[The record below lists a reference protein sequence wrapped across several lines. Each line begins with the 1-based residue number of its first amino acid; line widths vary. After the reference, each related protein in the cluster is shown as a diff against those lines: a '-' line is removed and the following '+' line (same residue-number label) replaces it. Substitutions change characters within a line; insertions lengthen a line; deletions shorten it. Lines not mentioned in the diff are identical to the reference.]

1 MKQVIIMD
9 KPAIKKFA
17 IWARNKLIAD
27 TKYRAGLV
35 GVTETAVAEPLPQ
48 SNENV
53 QFFDVGLPQPY
64 RIEDDAVTQRQRFVA
79 ELNKETAKQGSY
91 TAAYQTVVD
100 KVAYTWFNR
109 LIAVRYME
117 VNDLLPSRTRVL
129 SSADG
134 RAEPQIVTSP
144 FDAVLD
150 YSPAEQQ
157 QIVTLK
163 NDNKLDEA
171 FRLLFLKQCAALGDC
186 LPRLFEQVDDYMPL
200 LLALSFTDKDGV
212 VCHLVN
218 DIPESDWQDAVQI
231 VGWLYQYYNTEPKEQ
246 VFANLKKNI
255 KISKENIPAATQL
268 FTPDWIVRYMVENSL
283 GRLWSEGH
291 PDFDKSEWKYYLDE
305 APQEPQVA
313 QQLAKLRKGYVA
325 LTPEDIKCIDPCMGS
340 GHILAYLFDVLM
352 QIYRSAGYG
361 DRDAA
366 ASIVEHNLYGLDI
379 DDRAAQMAYF
389 VVMMKGCHYDS
400 RFLRRHLNPHVY
412 AIQESRELPQTAFGY
427 CGPEEPTARTLWDT
441 FKNAKEYG
449 SILQPKVTLEELD
462 KLEARLQEAD
472 SMAGYGSLGVQG
484 LTYQL
489 LDVMYPL
496 IDQARMLVQKYDVVV
511 TNPQYMGSSG
521 MSARLSDYV
530 KKVYPD
536 SKSDLF
542 AVFIEHGNEMVKRA
556 GFNCMVTMQSWMFL
570 SSFEKMR
577 VNALQTKT
585 ITNLMHMEN
594 MVMGI
599 AFGTAV
605 TVFQNV
611 AVHGYKGTYNQIKL
625 QDIENDVPKQFP
637 IQGNRFAQV
646 STDNFSKIPG
656 SPVAYWATNRLMKDF
671 EDGVSLSSYAE
682 PKQGMA
688 TMDNNKY
695 LRRWYEVE
703 IGKCCFHAQSLGD
716 AKESGKRWFPYN
728 KGGDYR
734 KWYGNFC
741 YLVNWEK
748 DGEQL
753 KADATELYGSYSKR
767 IYNTQFFFKPSIT
780 WSKISSGSFSVR
792 CISDGCLFDV
802 AGCSIFVKENLYY
815 YFAALLN
822 SKIVGAILR
831 MISPTLNYEVGH
843 IKALPIIMEENKE
856 KVVSSLAQ
864 GCIELSQLDWDAF
877 ETAWDFQRHPLLP
890 NGGITTLYGMKVGKK
905 AHIESLK
912 SGEAC
917 FSPVGDFIAKDEEE
931 GNTEQGDRYEG
942 IFARLKKD
950 DIRIQAMRQELGVD
964 LEEIPDGQYILLRR
978 NSCKKVPA
986 FCAYGMKKSDIVC
999 GDEIR
1004 NINGKHYITVTIC
1017 PSDKMYD
1024 DFLNENSEGIEKT
1037 YGATF
1042 NVENYD
1048 ESIQKSLQDKSIR
1061 CIESD
1066 IIYDRDFDTEFC
1078 DDLTNDYSEL
1088 LHKSKKYSYQREH
1101 RWILPD
1107 KHQVE
1112 KLLLK
1117 YQPLDDSAMQVD
1129 MCNKGDSYRF
1139 DVEFH
1144 FKKSVK
1150 IRDRYEI
1157 WQRECNDRFAKLKA
1171 NEEELNRIFI
1181 DIYGL
1186 QDELTPEVE
1195 DKDVTVRRADLGR
1208 DIRSLIS
1215 YAVGCIFG
1223 RYSLD
1228 KPGLAYAGGDWNP
1241 DQYHTFLPDADNVI
1255 PITDEEYFPDDLTGL
1270 FVAWVKKVFGAE
1282 SLEDNL
1288 AFIAKAL
1295 GTKGTSP
1302 RAVIRNY
1309 FLNGF
1314 YADHVKIYQKRPIYW
1329 LYDSGKQNGFKALI
1343 YMHRYNADT
1352 SGLVRADYLYK
1363 MEQVYESEIARMDDA
1378 IAHGASR
1385 EVAQATKRKEK
1396 LVKQLKECKDYDD
1409 RLGHIALAR
1418 IPIDL
1423 DDGVKVNYEKVQTGA
1438 DGKKQAIL
1446 AKI

>member
-1 MKQVIIMD
+1 MD

-17 IWARNKLIAD
+17 VWARNKLIAD

-35 GVTETAVAEPLPQ
+35 GVTETTVAEPLPQ
-48 SNENV
+48 SNESV

-64 RIEDDAVTQRQRFVA
+64 RIEGDAVTQRQRFVA

-150 YSPAEQQ
+150 YTPAEQQ

-255 KISKENIPAATQL
+255 KISAENIPAATQL

-313 QQLAKLRKGYVA
+313 QQLAELRKGYAA

-352 QIYRSAGYG
+352 QIYRSAGYT

-412 AIQESRELPQTAFGY
+412 AIQESGELTTDALGRLGKQ
-427 CGPEEPTARTLWDT
+427 ESTARALLDG

-449 SILQPKVTLEELD
+449 SILQPKVTLAELD
-462 KLEARLQEAD
+462 ALQEQLREVDGASD
-472 SMAGYGSLGVQG
+472 MGSFTDQFVVG
-484 LTYQL
+484 QL
-489 LDVMYPL
+489 LRVLCPL
-496 IDQARMLVQKYDVVV
+496 VEQARMLVQKYDVVV
-511 TNPQYMGSSG
+511 TNPPYMGGSG
-521 MSARLSDYV
+521 MNARLSDYV

-637 IQGNRFAQV
+637 VSGNRFAQV

-656 SPVAYWATNRLMKDF
+656 SPVAYWASDTINKLF
-671 EDGVSLSSYAE
+671 SLDAELKKYAE
-682 PKQGMA
+682 PRHGMS
-688 TMDNNKY
+688 TGNNDLCLKLWHEVPNNEICFTAKNRDEFDKAGKKY
-695 LRRWYEVE
+695 
-703 IGKCCFHAQSLGD
+703 A
-716 AKESGKRWFPYN
+716 PYK
-728 KGGDYR
+728 KGGEYR
-734 KWYGNFC
+734 LWYGNNDYVIAYSATLRKRMESLSGYRASSTEYFFRPSINWSDVTSGKFGVRLSPNGFAFDGRGASMFCNEDIRFYLAALMSSKLASYFLDMLNPTLTFNIENIAAIPTIIDKEKKLDVDWKAEECYDCSKSDWDSFETSWDFAEHPLVKWSHDLWDATSIGATMAYYYHGESPEVSCPVELC
-741 YLVNWEK
+741 YLLW
-748 DGEQL
+748 
-753 KADATELYGSYSKR
+753 
-767 IYNTQFFFKPSIT
+767 
-780 WSKISSGSFSVR
+780 
-792 CISDGCLFDV
+792 
-802 AGCSIFVKENLYY
+802 
-815 YFAALLN
+815 
-822 SKIVGAILR
+822 
-831 MISPTLNYEVGH
+831 
-843 IKALPIIMEENKE
+843 
-856 KVVSSLAQ
+856 Q
-864 GCIELSQLDWDAF
+864 G
-877 ETAWDFQRHPLLP
+877 
-890 NGGITTLYGMKVGKK
+890 
-905 AHIESLK
+905 
-912 SGEAC
+912 
-917 FSPVGDFIAKDEEE
+917 
-931 GNTEQGDRYEG
+931 
-942 IFARLKKD
+942 
-950 DIRIQAMRQELGVD
+950 
-964 LEEIPDGQYILLRR
+964 
-978 NSCKKVPA
+978 
-986 FCAYGMKKSDIVC
+986 
-999 GDEIR
+999 
-1004 NINGKHYITVTIC
+1004 
-1017 PSDKMYD
+1017 
-1024 DFLNENSEGIEKT
+1024 
-1037 YGATF
+1037 
-1042 NVENYD
+1042 
-1048 ESIQKSLQDKSIR
+1048 
-1061 CIESD
+1061 
-1066 IIYDRDFDTEFC
+1066 
-1078 DDLTNDYSEL
+1078 
-1088 LHKSKKYSYQREH
+1088 
-1101 RWILPD
+1101 
-1107 KHQVE
+1107 
-1112 KLLLK
+1112 
-1117 YQPLDDSAMQVD
+1117 
-1129 MCNKGDSYRF
+1129 
-1139 DVEFH
+1139 
-1144 FKKSVK
+1144 
-1150 IRDRYEI
+1150 
-1157 WQRECNDRFAKLKA
+1157 ECNDRFAKLKA

-1181 DIYGL
+1181 GIYGL

-1195 DKDVTVRRADLGR
+1195 DKDITVRKADLGR

-1228 KPGLAYAGGDWNP
+1228 QPGLAYAGGDWNP

-1270 FVAWVKKVFGAE
+1270 FVAWVKKVFGAG

-1378 IAHGASR
+1378 IANGASR

-1423 DDGVKVNYEKVQTGA
+1423 DDGVKVNYDKVQTGA

>member
-1 MKQVIIMD
+1 MD

-17 IWARNKLIAD
+17 VWARKKLIAD

-35 GVTETAVAEPLPQ
+35 GVTETTVAEPLPQ
-48 SNENV
+48 SNETV

-64 RIEDDAVTQRQRFVA
+64 RIEGDAVAQRQRFVA

-150 YSPAEQQ
+150 YTPAEQQ
-157 QIVTLK
+157 QIAQLK
-163 NDNKLDEA
+163 NDNQLDEA

-218 DIPESDWQDAVQI
+218 DIPESDWLEEDNKGGAVQI

-255 KISKENIPAATQL
+255 KISAENIPAATQL

-313 QQLAKLRKGYVA
+313 QQLAELRKGYAA

-352 QIYRSAGYG
+352 QIYRSAGYT

-412 AIQESRELPQTAFGY
+412 AIQESGELTNDALGRLGKQ
-427 CGPEEPTARTLWDT
+427 ESTARALLDG

-449 SILQPKVTLEELD
+449 SILQPKVTLAELD
-462 KLEARLQEAD
+462 ALQEQLREVDGASD
-472 SMAGYGSLGVQG
+472 MGSFTDQFVAG
-484 LTYQL
+484 QL
-489 LDVMYPL
+489 LRVLCPL
-496 IDQARMLVQKYDVVV
+496 VEQARMLVQKYDVVV
-511 TNPQYMGSSG
+511 TNPPYMGGSG
-521 MSARLSDYV
+521 MNARLSDYV
-530 KKVYPD
+530 KKYYPD

-542 AVFIEHGNEMVKRA
+542 AVFIERCAQMDKRGGYQA
-556 GFNCMVTMQSWMFL
+556 MITQHAWMFL
-570 SSFEKMR
+570 SSFEKLRAKLQLIDTVNMAHLGARGFDEIGGEVVQTTSFVMR
-577 VNALQTKT
+577 SSHTK
-585 ITNLMHMEN
+585 
-594 MVMGI
+594 
-599 AFGTAV
+599 
-605 TVFQNV
+605 
-611 AVHGYKGTYNQIKL
+611 GYKGTYCRLIDGDSEKAKA
-625 QDIENDVPKQFP
+625 DMFVSSK
-637 IQGNRFAQV
+637 NRYVAEQ
-646 STDNFSKIPG
+646 DNFSKIPG
-656 SPVAYWATNRLMKDF
+656 SPVAYWISDALLKCFETGTLMIDLAK
-671 EDGVSLSSYAE
+671 
-682 PKQGMA
+682 PRQGMS
-688 TMDNNKY
+688 TCDVNRFTKM
-695 LRRWYEVE
+695 WQEVSVKKTNLLNGRN
-703 IGKCCFHAQSLGD
+703 IGGWV
-716 AKESGKRWFPYN
+716 RYN
-728 KGGDYR
+728 KGGNFR
-734 KWYGNFC
+734 KWYGNKE
-741 YLVNWEK
+741 YVVYWGEK
-748 DGEQL
+748 GE
-753 KADATELYGSYSKR
+753 ELINNNALLRNREVYFLPF
-767 IYNTQFFFKPSIT
+767 IAWT
-780 WSKISSGSFSVR
+780 KISSGGTGFR
-792 CISDGCLFDV
+792 LFEENFLFDG
-802 AGCSIFVKENLYY
+802 AGGSLFLESSTVTTEYLL
-815 YFAALLN
+815 ALLN
-822 SKIVGAILR
+822 SRVVTKILDI
-831 MISPTLNYEVGH
+831 ISPTLNFNENH
-843 IKALPIIMEENKE
+843 IAAIPVIVCEERKQRE
-856 KVVSSLAQ
+856 IGFVTDE
-864 GCIELSQLDWDAF
+864 CISLSQSDWDSF
-877 ETAWDFQRHPLLP
+877 ETSWDFAEHPLV
-890 NGGITTLYGMKVGKK
+890 KWS
-905 AHIESLK
+905 H
-912 SGEAC
+912 
-917 FSPVGDFIAKDEEE
+917 
-931 GNTEQGDRYEG
+931 
-942 IFARLKKD
+942 
-950 DIRIQAMRQELGVD
+950 D
-964 LEEIPDGQYILLRR
+964 LWDATSI
-978 NSCKKVPA
+978 
-986 FCAYGMKKSDIVC
+986 
-999 GDEIR
+999 
-1004 NINGKHYITVTIC
+1004 
-1017 PSDKMYD
+1017 
-1024 DFLNENSEGIEKT
+1024 
-1037 YGATF
+1037 GATMAYYYHGERPEVSCP
-1042 NVENYD
+1042 VELCYM
-1048 ESIQKSLQDKSIR
+1048 L
-1061 CIESD
+1061 
-1066 IIYDRDFDTEFC
+1066 
-1078 DDLTNDYSEL
+1078 
-1088 LHKSKKYSYQREH
+1088 
-1101 RWILPD
+1101 
-1107 KHQVE
+1107 
-1112 KLLLK
+1112 
-1117 YQPLDDSAMQVD
+1117 
-1129 MCNKGDSYRF
+1129 
-1139 DVEFH
+1139 
-1144 FKKSVK
+1144 
-1150 IRDRYEI
+1150 
-1157 WQRECNDRFAKLKA
+1157 WQGECNDRFAKLKA

-1181 DIYGL
+1181 GIYGL

-1195 DKDVTVRRADLGR
+1195 EKDVTVRRADLAR

-1228 KPGLAYAGGDWNP
+1228 QPGLAYAGGDWNP

-1270 FVAWVKKVFGAE
+1270 FVAWVKKVFGAD

-1378 IAHGASR
+1378 IANGTSR

-1423 DDGVKVNYEKVQTGA
+1423 DDGVKLNYEKVQTGV
-1438 DGKKQAIL
+1438 DGRKQEIL
-1446 AKI
+1446 VKL

>member
-1 MKQVIIMD
+1 MD

-17 IWARNKLIAD
+17 VWARKKLIAD

-48 SNENV
+48 SNETV

-64 RIEDDAVTQRQRFVA
+64 RIEGDAVTQRQRFVA

-134 RAEPQIVTSP
+134 RAEPQIVTTP

-150 YSPAEQQ
+150 YTPAEQQ

-255 KISKENIPAATQL
+255 KISAENIPAATQL

-313 QQLAKLRKGYVA
+313 QQLAELRKGYAA

-352 QIYRSAGYG
+352 QIYRSAGYT

-412 AIQESRELPQTAFGY
+412 AIQESGELTADALGRL
-427 CGPEEPTARTLWDT
+427 GKQESTARALLDG

-449 SILQPKVTLEELD
+449 SILQPKVTLAELD
-462 KLEARLQEAD
+462 ALQEQLREVDGASD
-472 SMAGYGSLGVQG
+472 MGSFTDQFVAG
-484 LTYQL
+484 QL
-489 LDVMYPL
+489 LRVLCPL
-496 IDQARMLVQKYDVVV
+496 VEQARMLVQKYDVVV
-511 TNPQYMGSSG
+511 TNPPYMGGSG
-521 MSARLSDYV
+521 MNARLSDYV

-542 AVFIEHGNEMVKRA
+542 AVFIERCAQMDKRGGYQA
-556 GFNCMVTMQSWMFL
+556 MITQHAWMFL
-570 SSFEKMR
+570 SSFEKLRAKLQMIDTVNMAHLGARGFDEIGGEVVQTTSFVMR
-577 VNALQTKT
+577 SSHTK
-585 ITNLMHMEN
+585 
-594 MVMGI
+594 
-599 AFGTAV
+599 
-605 TVFQNV
+605 
-611 AVHGYKGTYNQIKL
+611 GYKGTYCRLIDGDSEKAKAEMFVSG
-625 QDIENDVPKQFP
+625 ENRYVAEQ
-637 IQGNRFAQV
+637 
-646 STDNFSKIPG
+646 DNFSKIPG
-656 SPVAYWATNRLMKDF
+656 SPVAYWVSQNFTDAFVNGNLLGDMSSISEGIKTGNNDLFLRL
-671 EDGVSLSSYAE
+671 
-682 PKQGMA
+682 
-688 TMDNNKY
+688 
-695 LRRWYEVE
+695 WYE
-703 IGKCCFHAQSLGD
+703 IDKDTFSFAKCN
-716 AKESGKRWFPYN
+716 SGYKWYPHH
-728 KGGDYR
+728 KGGNFR
-734 KWYGNFC
+734 KWYGNRDWAI
-741 YLVNWEK
+741 NWMENGQGIK
-748 DGEQL
+748 SMPNSGLQG
-753 KADATELYGSYSKR
+753 KSMYF
-767 IYNTQFFFKPSIT
+767 NTFAG
-780 WSKISSGSFSVR
+780 WSKISSKGNPLR
-792 CISDGCLFDV
+792 LYSDNFLFDSGAPAV
-802 AGCSIFVKENLYY
+802 SNDEILMTMG
-815 YFAALLN
+815 LLN
-822 SKIVGAILR
+822 SKVGAKYLSIL
-831 MISPTLNYEVGH
+831 SPTLNLQVGDVKRIPLI
-843 IKALPIIMEENKE
+843 IKDKE
-856 KVVSSLAQ
+856 IATDKVED
-864 GCIELSQLDWDAF
+864 CILLSKSDWDSF
-877 ETAWDFQRHPLLP
+877 ETSWDFAEHPLV
-890 NGGITTLYGMKVGKK
+890 KWS
-905 AHIESLK
+905 H
-912 SGEAC
+912 
-917 FSPVGDFIAKDEEE
+917 
-931 GNTEQGDRYEG
+931 
-942 IFARLKKD
+942 
-950 DIRIQAMRQELGVD
+950 D
-964 LEEIPDGQYILLRR
+964 LWDATSI
-978 NSCKKVPA
+978 
-986 FCAYGMKKSDIVC
+986 
-999 GDEIR
+999 
-1004 NINGKHYITVTIC
+1004 
-1017 PSDKMYD
+1017 
-1024 DFLNENSEGIEKT
+1024 
-1037 YGATF
+1037 GATMAYYYHGERPEVSCP
-1042 NVENYD
+1042 VELCY
-1048 ESIQKSLQDKSIR
+1048 
-1061 CIESD
+1061 
-1066 IIYDRDFDTEFC
+1066 
-1078 DDLTNDYSEL
+1078 L
-1088 LHKSKKYSYQREH
+1088 L
-1101 RWILPD
+1101 
-1107 KHQVE
+1107 
-1112 KLLLK
+1112 
-1117 YQPLDDSAMQVD
+1117 
-1129 MCNKGDSYRF
+1129 
-1139 DVEFH
+1139 
-1144 FKKSVK
+1144 
-1150 IRDRYEI
+1150 
-1157 WQRECNDRFAKLKA
+1157 WQGECNDRFAKLKA

-1181 DIYGL
+1181 GIYGL

-1228 KPGLAYAGGDWNP
+1228 QPGLAYAGGDWNP

-1270 FVAWVKKVFGAE
+1270 FVAWVKKVFGAD

-1363 MEQVYESEIARMDDA
+1363 MEQVYESEITRMDDA
-1378 IAHGASR
+1378 IANGASR

-1423 DDGVKVNYEKVQTGA
+1423 DDGVKVNYDKVQTGA

>member
-1 MKQVIIMD
+1 MD
-9 KPAIKKFA
+9 KPAIKKFSV
-17 IWARNKLIAD
+17 WARNKLIAD

-48 SNENV
+48 SNETV

-64 RIEDDAVTQRQRFVA
+64 RIEGDAVTQRQRFVA

-134 RAEPQIVTSP
+134 RAEPQIVTTP

-150 YSPAEQQ
+150 YTPAEQQ
-157 QIVTLK
+157 QIVALK

-255 KISKENIPAATQL
+255 KISAENIPAATQL

-313 QQLAKLRKGYVA
+313 QQLAELRKGYAA

-352 QIYRSAGYG
+352 QIYRSAGYT

-412 AIQESRELPQTAFGY
+412 AIQESGELTTDALGRLGKQ
-427 CGPEEPTARTLWDT
+427 ESTARALLDG

-449 SILQPKVTLEELD
+449 SILQPKVTLAELD
-462 KLEARLQEAD
+462 TLQEQLREVDGASD
-472 SMAGYGSLGVQG
+472 MGSFTDQFVAG
-484 LTYQL
+484 QL
-489 LDVMYPL
+489 LRVLCPL
-496 IDQARMLVQKYDVVV
+496 VEQARMLVQKYDVVV
-511 TNPQYMGSSG
+511 TNPPYMGSSG
-521 MSARLSDYV
+521 MNAKLSDYV
-530 KKVYPD
+530 KKFYPD

-637 IQGNRFAQV
+637 VSGNRFAQV

-656 SPVAYWATNRLMKDF
+656 KPLAYWVSNEMLRSFADF
-671 EDGVSLSSYAE
+671 APLGDNY
-682 PKQGMA
+682 PICIGMR
-688 TMDNNKY
+688 TGDDERF
-695 LRRWYEVE
+695 LRAWYEVPFTK
-703 IGKCCFHAQSLGD
+703 IGIGYKSASEFTEQHR
-716 AKESGKRWFPYN
+716 KWVPYN
-728 KGGDYR
+728 KGGEYR
-734 KWYGNFC
+734 KWYGNNI
-741 YLVNWEK
+741 LVVNWENNGLEIK
-748 DGEQL
+748 DNTRRKYPQL
-753 KADATELYGSYSKR
+753 GDNLNWKITNEKHY
-767 IYNTQFFFKPSIT
+767 FKEGIT
-780 WSKISSGSFSVR
+780 WGTISSGAASFR
-792 CISDGCLFDV
+792 AYGCGFIFSTKGSAIIV
-802 AGCSIFVKENLYY
+802 AGRQRQHLLCF
-815 YFAALLN
+815 LN
-822 SKIVGAILR
+822 SKIAYSMLKVL
-831 MISPTLNYEVGH
+831 SPTVGFDVGY
-843 IKALPIIMEENKE
+843 IGSIPYRTPKE
-856 KVVSSLAQ
+856 KSA
-864 GCIELSQLDWDAF
+864 
-877 ETAWDFQRHPLLP
+877 
-890 NGGITTLYGMKVGKK
+890 
-905 AHIESLK
+905 
-912 SGEAC
+912 
-917 FSPVGDFIAKDEEE
+917 
-931 GNTEQGDRYEG
+931 
-942 IFARLKKD
+942 
-950 DIRIQAMRQELGVD
+950 
-964 LEEIPDGQYILLRR
+964 EI
-978 NSCKKVPA
+978 
-986 FCAYGMKKSDIVC
+986 
-999 GDEIR
+999 
-1004 NINGKHYITVTIC
+1004 
-1017 PSDKMYD
+1017 
-1024 DFLNENSEGIEKT
+1024 
-1037 YGATF
+1037 
-1042 NVENYD
+1042 VENYYKKNVD
-1048 ESIQKSLQDKSIR
+1048 FAKKDWDSFETSWDFAEHPLVKWSRQLRDATSIGATMAYFYNGERPEVS
-1061 CIESD
+1061 CPV
-1066 IIYDRDFDTEFC
+1066 
-1078 DDLTNDYSEL
+1078 EL
-1088 LHKSKKYSYQREH
+1088 CY
-1101 RWILPD
+1101 
-1107 KHQVE
+1107 
-1112 KLLLK
+1112 LL
-1117 YQPLDDSAMQVD
+1117 
-1129 MCNKGDSYRF
+1129 
-1139 DVEFH
+1139 
-1144 FKKSVK
+1144 
-1150 IRDRYEI
+1150 
-1157 WQRECNDRFAKLKA
+1157 WQGECNDRFAKLKA
-1171 NEEELNRIFI
+1171 NEEKLNRIFI

-1228 KPGLAYAGGDWNP
+1228 KPGLAYAGGKWD
-1241 DQYHTFLPDADNVI
+1241 DSKYTTFIPDADNVL
-1255 PITDEEYFPDDLTGL
+1255 PITDEEYFTDDIVGR
-1270 FVAWVKKVFGAE
+1270 FVEFVKVVYGTDT
-1282 SLEDNL
+1282 LEDNL

-1295 GTKGTSP
+1295 GVKGTSP

-1423 DDGVKVNYEKVQTGA
+1423 DDGVKVNYDKVQTGA

>member
-511 TNPQYMGSSG
+511 TNPPYMGSSG

-656 SPVAYWATNRLMKDF
+656 SPVAYWASRNILNSFCNKY
-671 EDGVSLSSYAE
+671 LSEYAISNG
-682 PKQGMA
+682 QNITGN
-688 TMDNNKY
+688 NNKY
-695 LRRWYEVE
+695 LRLFWEIDDHN
-703 IGKCCFHAQSLGD
+703 IGKAYW
-716 AKESGKRWFPYN
+716 AKCAR
-728 KGGDYR
+728 GGGFR
-734 KWYGNFC
+734 KFYGNDDNVILWTSMAREH
-741 YLVNWEK
+741 YHH
-748 DGEQL
+748 DSI
-753 KADATELYGSYSKR
+753 AR
-767 IYNTQFFFKPSIT
+767 IVPEFLRFRKGIT
-780 WSKISSGSFSVR
+780 WSYITSGTPSFRILSENE
-792 CISDGCLFDV
+792 LFEK
-802 AGCSIFVKENLYY
+802 AGTSIFLKDTNDLLQVL
-815 YFAALLN
+815 ALLN
-822 SKIVGAILR
+822 SIVSREFLKL
-831 MISPTLNYEVGH
+831 ISPTMNYQVRDVFAIP
-843 IKALPIIMEENKE
+843 IKSEILSNSIIYKITTENIDLCKR
-856 KVVSSLAQ
+856 
-864 GCIELSQLDWDAF
+864 DWDSF
-877 ETAWDFQRHPLLP
+877 ESSWDFAEHPLV
-890 NGGITTLYGMKVGKK
+890 KW
-905 AHIESLK
+905 S
-912 SGEAC
+912 
-917 FSPVGDFIAKDEEE
+917 
-931 GNTEQGDRYEG
+931 
-942 IFARLKKD
+942 
-950 DIRIQAMRQELGVD
+950 RQLWD
-964 LEEIPDGQYILLRR
+964 ATSI
-978 NSCKKVPA
+978 
-986 FCAYGMKKSDIVC
+986 
-999 GDEIR
+999 
-1004 NINGKHYITVTIC
+1004 
-1017 PSDKMYD
+1017 
-1024 DFLNENSEGIEKT
+1024 
-1037 YGATF
+1037 GATMAYYYHGERPEASCP
-1042 NVENYD
+1042 VELCY
-1048 ESIQKSLQDKSIR
+1048 
-1061 CIESD
+1061 
-1066 IIYDRDFDTEFC
+1066 
-1078 DDLTNDYSEL
+1078 L
-1088 LHKSKKYSYQREH
+1088 L
-1101 RWILPD
+1101 
-1107 KHQVE
+1107 
-1112 KLLLK
+1112 
-1117 YQPLDDSAMQVD
+1117 
-1129 MCNKGDSYRF
+1129 
-1139 DVEFH
+1139 
-1144 FKKSVK
+1144 
-1150 IRDRYEI
+1150 
-1157 WQRECNDRFAKLKA
+1157 WQGECNDRFAKLKA

-1363 MEQVYESEIARMDDA
+1363 MEQVYESEIARMDNA

>member
-291 PDFDKSEWKYYLDE
+291 PNFDKSEWKYYLDE

-313 QQLAKLRKGYVA
+313 QQLADLRKGYAA

-412 AIQESRELPQTAFGY
+412 AIQESGELTADALGRL
-427 CGPEEPTARTLWDT
+427 GKQESTARALLDG

-449 SILQPKVTLEELD
+449 SILQPKVTLAELD
-462 KLEARLQEAD
+462 ALQEQLREVDGASD
-472 SMAGYGSLGVQG
+472 MGSFTDQFVVG
-484 LTYQL
+484 QL
-489 LDVMYPL
+489 LRVLCPL
-496 IDQARMLVQKYDVVV
+496 VEQARMLVQKYDVVV
-511 TNPQYMGSSG
+511 TNPPYMGGSG
-521 MSARLSDYV
+521 MNARLSDYV
-530 KKVYPD
+530 KKYYPD

-542 AVFIEHGNEMVKRA
+542 AVFIERCAQMDKRGGYQA
-556 GFNCMVTMQSWMFL
+556 MITQHAWMFL
-570 SSFEKMR
+570 SSFEKLRAKLQLIDTVNMAHLGARSFDEIGGEVVQTTSYVMR
-577 VNALQTKT
+577 SSHTK
-585 ITNLMHMEN
+585 
-594 MVMGI
+594 
-599 AFGTAV
+599 
-605 TVFQNV
+605 
-611 AVHGYKGTYNQIKL
+611 GYKGTYCRLIVGDSEKAKAEMFVSG
-625 QDIENDVPKQFP
+625 ENRYVAEQ
-637 IQGNRFAQV
+637 
-646 STDNFSKIPG
+646 DNFSKIPG
-656 SPVAYWATNRLMKDF
+656 SPVAYWASRNILNSFCNKY
-671 EDGVSLSSYAE
+671 LSEYAISNG
-682 PKQGMA
+682 QNITGN
-688 TMDNNKY
+688 NNKY
-695 LRRWYEVE
+695 LRLFWEIDDHN
-703 IGKCCFHAQSLGD
+703 IGKAYW
-716 AKESGKRWFPYN
+716 AKCAR
-728 KGGDYR
+728 GGGFR
-734 KWYGNFC
+734 KFYGNDDNVILWTSMAREH
-741 YLVNWEK
+741 YHH
-748 DGEQL
+748 DSI
-753 KADATELYGSYSKR
+753 AR
-767 IYNTQFFFKPSIT
+767 IVPEFLRFRKGIT
-780 WSKISSGSFSVR
+780 WSYITSGTPSFRILSENE
-792 CISDGCLFDV
+792 LFEK
-802 AGCSIFVKENLYY
+802 AGTSIFLKDTNDLLQVL
-815 YFAALLN
+815 ALLN
-822 SKIVGAILR
+822 SIVSREFLKL
-831 MISPTLNYEVGH
+831 ISPTMNYQVRDVFAIP
-843 IKALPIIMEENKE
+843 IKSEILSNSIIYKITTENIDLCKR
-856 KVVSSLAQ
+856 
-864 GCIELSQLDWDAF
+864 DWDSF
-877 ETAWDFQRHPLLP
+877 ESSWDFAEHPLV
-890 NGGITTLYGMKVGKK
+890 KW
-905 AHIESLK
+905 S
-912 SGEAC
+912 
-917 FSPVGDFIAKDEEE
+917 
-931 GNTEQGDRYEG
+931 
-942 IFARLKKD
+942 
-950 DIRIQAMRQELGVD
+950 RQLWD
-964 LEEIPDGQYILLRR
+964 ATSI
-978 NSCKKVPA
+978 
-986 FCAYGMKKSDIVC
+986 
-999 GDEIR
+999 
-1004 NINGKHYITVTIC
+1004 
-1017 PSDKMYD
+1017 
-1024 DFLNENSEGIEKT
+1024 
-1037 YGATF
+1037 GATMAYYYHGERPEASCP
-1042 NVENYD
+1042 VELCY
-1048 ESIQKSLQDKSIR
+1048 
-1061 CIESD
+1061 
-1066 IIYDRDFDTEFC
+1066 
-1078 DDLTNDYSEL
+1078 L
-1088 LHKSKKYSYQREH
+1088 L
-1101 RWILPD
+1101 
-1107 KHQVE
+1107 
-1112 KLLLK
+1112 
-1117 YQPLDDSAMQVD
+1117 
-1129 MCNKGDSYRF
+1129 
-1139 DVEFH
+1139 
-1144 FKKSVK
+1144 
-1150 IRDRYEI
+1150 
-1157 WQRECNDRFAKLKA
+1157 WQGECNDRFAKLKA

-1186 QDELTPEVE
+1186 QDELPPEVE

-1288 AFIAKAL
+1288 TFIAKAL

-1409 RLGHIALAR
+1409 RLGHIALAQ
-1418 IPIDL
+1418 IAIDL
-1423 DDGVKVNYEKVQTGA
+1423 DDGVKLNYEKVQTGA

>member
-1 MKQVIIMD
+1 MD

-35 GVTETAVAEPLPQ
+35 GVTETTVAEPLPQ
-48 SNENV
+48 STESV

-64 RIEDDAVTQRQRFVA
+64 RIEGDAVTQRQRFVA

-150 YSPAEQQ
+150 YTPAEQQ

-255 KISKENIPAATQL
+255 KISAENIPAATQL

-283 GRLWSEGH
+283 GRLWSDGH

-313 QQLAKLRKGYVA
+313 QQLAELRRGYAA

-352 QIYRSAGYG
+352 QIYRSAGYT

-389 VVMMKGCHYDS
+389 VVMMKGCQYDS

-412 AIQESRELPQTAFGY
+412 AIQESGELTTDALGRLGKQESTAHALLDG
-427 CGPEEPTARTLWDT
+427 

-449 SILQPKVTLEELD
+449 SILQPKVTLAELD
-462 KLEARLQEAD
+462 ALQEQLREVDGASD
-472 SMAGYGSLGVQG
+472 MGSL
-484 LTYQL
+484 TDQL
-489 LDVMYPL
+489 VAGQIVNVLYPL
-496 IDQARMLVQKYDVVV
+496 IEQARMLVQKYDVVV
-511 TNPQYMGSSG
+511 TNPPYMGSSG
-521 MSARLSDYV
+521 MNARLSDYV
-530 KKVYPD
+530 KKYYPD

-542 AVFIEHGNEMVKRA
+542 AVFIERCAQMDKRGGYQA
-556 GFNCMVTMQSWMFL
+556 MITQHAWMFL
-570 SSFEKMR
+570 SSFEKLRAKLQLIDTVNMAHLGARGFDEIGGEVVQTTSFVMR
-577 VNALQTKT
+577 SSHTK
-585 ITNLMHMEN
+585 
-594 MVMGI
+594 
-599 AFGTAV
+599 
-605 TVFQNV
+605 
-611 AVHGYKGTYNQIKL
+611 GYKGTYCRLIDGDSEKAKAEMFVSG
-625 QDIENDVPKQFP
+625 ENRYVAEQ
-637 IQGNRFAQV
+637 
-646 STDNFSKIPG
+646 DNFSKIPG
-656 SPVAYWATNRLMKDF
+656 SPVAYWANSNVFDAYLGSK
-671 EDGVSLSSYAE
+671 VSKYYVVRNGIST
-682 PKQGMA
+682 G
-688 TMDNNKY
+688 DNNKY
-695 LRRWYEVE
+695 LRLWHE
-703 IGKCCFHAQSLGD
+703 IDREKTYWKPC
-716 AKESGKRWFPYN
+716 N
-728 KGGDYR
+728 KGGPFR
-734 KWYGNFC
+734 KWYGNNEYVVYWKNNGEEIRTSIDEKGRIKARLGGIEYSFTAGIEMSRITSGQLAFRMSPCGFVYESSTNDIYENGNGKLPYALGYFNSNVASQFLTLMNPTINIMPEDLRKLPFLVSEAKYTYVESCVEQNVSFCQSDWDSFETSWDFAEHPLVKWSHQLRDATSIGATMAYYYHGERPEVSCPVELC
-741 YLVNWEK
+741 YLLW
-748 DGEQL
+748 
-753 KADATELYGSYSKR
+753 
-767 IYNTQFFFKPSIT
+767 
-780 WSKISSGSFSVR
+780 
-792 CISDGCLFDV
+792 
-802 AGCSIFVKENLYY
+802 
-815 YFAALLN
+815 
-822 SKIVGAILR
+822 
-831 MISPTLNYEVGH
+831 
-843 IKALPIIMEENKE
+843 
-856 KVVSSLAQ
+856 Q
-864 GCIELSQLDWDAF
+864 G
-877 ETAWDFQRHPLLP
+877 
-890 NGGITTLYGMKVGKK
+890 
-905 AHIESLK
+905 
-912 SGEAC
+912 
-917 FSPVGDFIAKDEEE
+917 
-931 GNTEQGDRYEG
+931 
-942 IFARLKKD
+942 
-950 DIRIQAMRQELGVD
+950 
-964 LEEIPDGQYILLRR
+964 
-978 NSCKKVPA
+978 
-986 FCAYGMKKSDIVC
+986 
-999 GDEIR
+999 
-1004 NINGKHYITVTIC
+1004 
-1017 PSDKMYD
+1017 
-1024 DFLNENSEGIEKT
+1024 
-1037 YGATF
+1037 
-1042 NVENYD
+1042 
-1048 ESIQKSLQDKSIR
+1048 
-1061 CIESD
+1061 
-1066 IIYDRDFDTEFC
+1066 
-1078 DDLTNDYSEL
+1078 
-1088 LHKSKKYSYQREH
+1088 
-1101 RWILPD
+1101 
-1107 KHQVE
+1107 
-1112 KLLLK
+1112 
-1117 YQPLDDSAMQVD
+1117 
-1129 MCNKGDSYRF
+1129 
-1139 DVEFH
+1139 
-1144 FKKSVK
+1144 
-1150 IRDRYEI
+1150 
-1157 WQRECNDRFAKLKA
+1157 ECNDRFAKLKV

-1241 DQYHTFLPDADNVI
+1241 DQYHTFTPDADNVI
-1255 PITDEEYFPDDLTGL
+1255 PITDEEYFTDDLTGL
-1270 FVAWVKKVFGAE
+1270 FVAWVKKVFGAG

-1295 GTKGTSP
+1295 GVKGTSP

-1423 DDGVKVNYEKVQTGA
+1423 DDGVKVNYDKVQTGA

>member
-1 MKQVIIMD
+1 MD

-17 IWARNKLIAD
+17 VWARNKLIAD

-48 SNENV
+48 SNETV

-64 RIEDDAVTQRQRFVA
+64 RIEGDAVTQRQRFVA

-157 QIVTLK
+157 QIVNLK

-231 VGWLYQYYNTEPKEQ
+231 VGWLYQYYNTKPKEQ

-255 KISKENIPAATQL
+255 KISAANIPAATQL

-283 GRLWSEGH
+283 GRLWGEGH

-313 QQLAKLRKGYVA
+313 QQLAELRKGYAA

-352 QIYRSAGYG
+352 QIYRSAGYT

-412 AIQESRELPQTAFGY
+412 AIQESGELTADALGRL
-427 CGPEEPTARTLWDT
+427 GKQESTARALLDG

-449 SILQPKVTLEELD
+449 SILQPKVTLAELD
-462 KLEARLQEAD
+462 ALQEQLREVDGASD
-472 SMAGYGSLGVQG
+472 MGSL
-484 LTYQL
+484 TDQL
-489 LDVMYPL
+489 VAGQIVNVLYPL
-496 IDQARMLVQKYDVVV
+496 IEQARMLVQKYDVVV
-511 TNPQYMGSSG
+511 TNPPYMGGSG
-521 MSARLSDYV
+521 MNARLSDYV
-530 KKVYPD
+530 KKYYPD

-542 AVFIEHGNEMVKRA
+542 AVFIERCAQMDKRGGYQA
-556 GFNCMVTMQSWMFL
+556 MITQHAWMFL
-570 SSFEKMR
+570 SSFEKLRAKLQLIDTVNMAHLGARGFDEIGGEVVQTTSFVMR
-577 VNALQTKT
+577 SSHTK
-585 ITNLMHMEN
+585 
-594 MVMGI
+594 
-599 AFGTAV
+599 
-605 TVFQNV
+605 
-611 AVHGYKGTYNQIKL
+611 GYKGTYCRLIDGDSEKAKA
-625 QDIENDVPKQFP
+625 DMF
-637 IQGNRFAQV
+637 V
-646 STDNFSKIPG
+646 SGQSRYVAEQDNFSKIPG
-656 SPVAYWATNRLMKDF
+656 SPVAYWASDTINKLF
-671 EDGVSLSSYAE
+671 SLDAELKKYAE
-682 PKQGMA
+682 PRHGMS
-688 TMDNNKY
+688 TGNNDLCLKLWHEVPNNEICFTAKNRDEFDKAGKKY
-695 LRRWYEVE
+695 
-703 IGKCCFHAQSLGD
+703 A
-716 AKESGKRWFPYN
+716 PYK
-728 KGGDYR
+728 KGGEYR
-734 KWYGNFC
+734 LWYGNNDYVIAYSATLRKRMESLSGYRASSTEYFFRPSINWSDVTSGKFGVRLSPNGFAFDGRGASMFCNEDIRFYLAALMSSKLASYFLDMLNPTLTFNIENIAAIPTIIDKEKKLDVDWKAEECYDCSKSDWDSFETSWDFAEHPLVKWSHDLWDATSIGATMAYYYHGERPEVSCPVELC
-741 YLVNWEK
+741 YLLW
-748 DGEQL
+748 
-753 KADATELYGSYSKR
+753 
-767 IYNTQFFFKPSIT
+767 
-780 WSKISSGSFSVR
+780 
-792 CISDGCLFDV
+792 
-802 AGCSIFVKENLYY
+802 
-815 YFAALLN
+815 
-822 SKIVGAILR
+822 
-831 MISPTLNYEVGH
+831 
-843 IKALPIIMEENKE
+843 
-856 KVVSSLAQ
+856 Q
-864 GCIELSQLDWDAF
+864 G
-877 ETAWDFQRHPLLP
+877 
-890 NGGITTLYGMKVGKK
+890 
-905 AHIESLK
+905 
-912 SGEAC
+912 
-917 FSPVGDFIAKDEEE
+917 
-931 GNTEQGDRYEG
+931 
-942 IFARLKKD
+942 
-950 DIRIQAMRQELGVD
+950 
-964 LEEIPDGQYILLRR
+964 
-978 NSCKKVPA
+978 
-986 FCAYGMKKSDIVC
+986 
-999 GDEIR
+999 
-1004 NINGKHYITVTIC
+1004 
-1017 PSDKMYD
+1017 
-1024 DFLNENSEGIEKT
+1024 
-1037 YGATF
+1037 
-1042 NVENYD
+1042 
-1048 ESIQKSLQDKSIR
+1048 
-1061 CIESD
+1061 
-1066 IIYDRDFDTEFC
+1066 
-1078 DDLTNDYSEL
+1078 
-1088 LHKSKKYSYQREH
+1088 
-1101 RWILPD
+1101 
-1107 KHQVE
+1107 
-1112 KLLLK
+1112 
-1117 YQPLDDSAMQVD
+1117 
-1129 MCNKGDSYRF
+1129 
-1139 DVEFH
+1139 
-1144 FKKSVK
+1144 
-1150 IRDRYEI
+1150 
-1157 WQRECNDRFAKLKA
+1157 ECNDRFAKLKA
-1171 NEEELNRIFI
+1171 NEEEINRIFI
-1181 DIYGL
+1181 GIYGL

-1195 DKDVTVRRADLGR
+1195 DKNVTVRRADLGR

-1228 KPGLAYAGGDWNP
+1228 QPGLAYAGGDWNP

-1270 FVAWVKKVFGAE
+1270 FVAWVKKVFGAN

-1378 IAHGASR
+1378 IANGASR

-1423 DDGVKVNYEKVQTGA
+1423 DDGVKVNYDKVQTGA
-1438 DGKKQAIL
+1438 DGKKLAIL

>member
-1 MKQVIIMD
+1 MD

-17 IWARNKLIAD
+17 VWARKKLIAD

-35 GVTETAVAEPLPQ
+35 GVTETTVAEPLPQ
-48 SNENV
+48 SNESV

-64 RIEDDAVTQRQRFVA
+64 RIESDAVTQRQRFVA

-150 YSPAEQQ
+150 YTPAEQQ

-218 DIPESDWQDAVQI
+218 DIPESDWLEEDNKGGAVQI

-255 KISKENIPAATQL
+255 KISAENIPAATQL

-313 QQLAKLRKGYVA
+313 QQLAELRKGYAA

-352 QIYRSAGYG
+352 QIYRSAGYT

-412 AIQESRELPQTAFGY
+412 AIQESNGINRNQLKSFGN
-427 CGPEEPTARTLWDT
+427 GLSDFERNEARLQLEGLLDTLT
-441 FKNAKEYG
+441 NAKEYG
-449 SILQPKVTLEELD
+449 SILNMENYNWALL
-462 KLEARLQEAD
+462 RSCAD
-472 SMAGYGSLGVQG
+472 AAGEDAQLSMDSFG
-484 LTYQL
+484 LADTVAQL
-489 LDVMYPL
+489 KQL
-496 IDQARMLVQKYDVVV
+496 IDIGEALGQKYDVVV
-511 TNPQYMGSSG
+511 TNPPYM
-521 MSARLSDYV
+521 APTERQKPYLLENFI
-530 KKVYPD
+530 D
-536 SKSDLF
+536 SKNDM
-542 AVFIEHGNEMVKRA
+542 AMAFIEKCISSCKPNGYSALIV
-556 GFNCMVTMQSWMFL
+556 FPTWMFL
-570 SSFEKMR
+570 SSYEKLR
-577 VNALQTKT
+577 TKIIKQNT
-585 ITNLMHMEN
+585 ISC
-594 MVMGI
+594 MVYPGRGI
-599 AFGTAV
+599 FGSDFGSTSFV
-605 TVFQNV
+605 INRNRIY
-611 AVHGYKGTYNQIKL
+611 GYK
-625 QDIENDVPKQFP
+625 
-637 IQGNRFAQV
+637 
-646 STDNFSKIPG
+646 
-656 SPVAYWATNRLMKDF
+656 
-671 EDGVSLSSYAE
+671 
-682 PKQGMA
+682 
-688 TMDNNKY
+688 
-695 LRRWYEVE
+695 
-703 IGKCCFHAQSLGD
+703 
-716 AKESGKRWFPYN
+716 
-728 KGGDYR
+728 
-734 KWYGNFC
+734 
-741 YLVNWEK
+741 
-748 DGEQL
+748 
-753 KADATELYGSYSKR
+753 GSYSKLFKTIGEVAPQEVR
-767 IYNTQFFFKPSIT
+767 EQQFLSGMGRYVISQQNFLKIPGNPMAFWISNNFLKTFDEKKIADISVAKAGIVSGNDPYFLRLWHEVDCEKITKDAVNFEDHTAYRWVPLNKGGSYRRYYGNYEYIINIYDLWNRPDKVNISVRRSEPEYYFKKALT
-780 WSKISSGSFSVR
+780 WSSATMGASSFRITENKTSSTAAPNLFFN
-792 CISDGCLFDV
+792 SDNDLYV
-802 AGCSIFVKENLYY
+802 AL
-815 YFAALLN
+815 ALLN
-822 SKIVGAILR
+822 SSIAQFYMDLLN
-831 MISPTLNYEVGH
+831 PTVSLNST
-843 IKALPIIMEENKE
+843 N
-856 KVVSSLAQ
+856 VSSVPAIGFQEATPSVVPL
-864 GCIELSQLDWDAF
+864 CKENISISKSDWDSF
-877 ETAWDFQRHPLLP
+877 ETSWDFAEHPLV
-890 NGGITTLYGMKVGKK
+890 KWS
-905 AHIESLK
+905 H
-912 SGEAC
+912 
-917 FSPVGDFIAKDEEE
+917 
-931 GNTEQGDRYEG
+931 
-942 IFARLKKD
+942 
-950 DIRIQAMRQELGVD
+950 D
-964 LEEIPDGQYILLRR
+964 LWDATSI
-978 NSCKKVPA
+978 
-986 FCAYGMKKSDIVC
+986 
-999 GDEIR
+999 
-1004 NINGKHYITVTIC
+1004 
-1017 PSDKMYD
+1017 
-1024 DFLNENSEGIEKT
+1024 
-1037 YGATF
+1037 GATMAYYYHGERPEVSCP
-1042 NVENYD
+1042 VELCY
-1048 ESIQKSLQDKSIR
+1048 
-1061 CIESD
+1061 
-1066 IIYDRDFDTEFC
+1066 
-1078 DDLTNDYSEL
+1078 L
-1088 LHKSKKYSYQREH
+1088 L
-1101 RWILPD
+1101 
-1107 KHQVE
+1107 
-1112 KLLLK
+1112 
-1117 YQPLDDSAMQVD
+1117 
-1129 MCNKGDSYRF
+1129 
-1139 DVEFH
+1139 
-1144 FKKSVK
+1144 
-1150 IRDRYEI
+1150 
-1157 WQRECNDRFAKLKA
+1157 WQGECNDRFAKLKA

-1255 PITDEEYFPDDLTGL
+1255 PITDEEYFPDDLAGL
-1270 FVAWVKKVFGAE
+1270 FVAWVKKVFGAN

-1423 DDGVKVNYEKVQTGA
+1423 DDGVKVNYDKVQTGA
-1438 DGKKQAIL
+1438 DGKKLAIL